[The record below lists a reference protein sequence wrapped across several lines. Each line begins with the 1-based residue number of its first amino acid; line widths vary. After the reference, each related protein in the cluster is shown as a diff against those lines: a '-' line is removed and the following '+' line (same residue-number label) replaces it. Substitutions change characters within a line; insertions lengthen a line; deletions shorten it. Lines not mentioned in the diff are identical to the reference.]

1 MATRTTHYNSF
12 TLEGTSSFQ
21 FSHSPSNVVS
31 FSQQQTLIRRLF
43 SPREFGSHNRR
54 SRMLSVFGEVE
65 KFNDP
70 VARNIS
76 GDDGD
81 MEPSFAGLDL
91 ENPPDHLLQYARL
104 HLEELPDT
112 KESVIQE
119 FKDLIYERGDVMPHR
134 MDDPFLVRFLR
145 ARRFNVEKSYRLMTR
160 YYQFKENNPEMHDE
174 VNPLHL
180 KFIGDDDVLSVLPNR
195 EQTGRRIMIYKMD
208 HLYREPTIQTP
219 SKRGSLCGRIVCT
232 ALRASLFI
240 GNWNPSL
247 YSMDEIMKATVAVLE
262 CAILEQRAQILGGI
276 CLIDMGNVSLQHAW
290 NITPSIAS
298 KIVELM
304 VTSFPVRTHAIHIVN
319 QSWVFDIIYT
329 IFRPMLDERMKE
341 KIYFHGDDLDSL
353 HAHIDPKFLPACYGG
368 VQPEFSYMDWMDSL
382 RNNPRIV
389 REEGNPHLRGGRV
402 INHLGPPP
410 IHLTDI
416 RTLISPSSVVHLNT
430 TDALANYA
438 TEAVAVASKELT
450 TYNYGNQIADARR
463 AKDILKQKNDWARDE
478 A

>member
-1 MATRTTHYNSF
+1 MT
-12 TLEGTSSFQ
+12 G
-21 FSHSPSNVVS
+21 
-31 FSQQQTLIRRLF
+31 
-43 SPREFGSHNRR
+43 R
-54 SRMLSVFGEVE
+54 SRMLSVFSEVE

-70 VARNIS
+70 VAKNTS
-76 GDDGD
+76 GYDED

-91 ENPPDHLLQYARL
+91 ETPPDHLLQYARL
-104 HLEELPDT
+104 HLEEQPDT

-119 FKDLIYERGDVMPHR
+119 FKDLIY
-134 MDDPFLVRFLR
+134 
-145 ARRFNVEKSYRLMTR
+145 
-160 YYQFKENNPEMHDE
+160 
-174 VNPLHL
+174 
-180 KFIGDDDVLSVLPNR
+180 
-195 EQTGRRIMIYKMD
+195 
-208 HLYREPTIQTP
+208 
-219 SKRGSLCGRIVCT
+219 
-232 ALRASLFI
+232 

-247 YSMDEIMKATVAVLE
+247 YSMDEIMKATVAILE

-389 REEGNPHLRGGRV
+389 RELDS
-402 INHLGPPP
+402 LGYIFLPDEVKREFDDDAEKLLP
-410 IHLTDI
+410 L
-416 RTLISPSSVVHLNT
+416 PSRIKCWH
-430 TDALANYA
+430 
-438 TEAVAVASKELT
+438 
-450 TYNYGNQIADARR
+450 
-463 AKDILKQKNDWARDE
+463 
-478 A
+478 

>member
-1 MATRTTHYNSF
+1 MPVTGRLR
-12 TLEGTSSFQ
+12 LES
-21 FSHSPSNVVS
+21 
-31 FSQQQTLIRRLF
+31 
-43 SPREFGSHNRR
+43 R
-54 SRMLSVFGEVE
+54 SGVPRMLSVFGEVE

-70 VARNIS
+70 VDRNIP
-76 GDDGD
+76 GDDED
-81 MEPSFAGLDL
+81 ILEPSFSGLDL
-91 ENPPDHLLQYARL
+91 EPPPDHLLQYARL

-119 FKDLIYERGDVMPHR
+119 FKDFIYERGDVMPHR

-145 ARRFNVEKSYRLMTR
+145 ARRFNVEKAYRLMTR

-180 KFIGDDDVLSVLPNR
+180 KFIGDDDVLSVLPYR
-195 EQTGRRIMIYKMD
+195 EQTGRRIMIYKM
-208 HLYREPTIQTP
+208 
-219 SKRGSLCGRIVCT
+219 
-232 ALRASLFI
+232 

-262 CAILEQRAQILGGI
+262 CAILEERAQILGGI

-353 HAHIDPKFLPACYGG
+353 HAHIDPKFLPARYGG

-389 REEGNPHLRGGRV
+389 RELDS
-402 INHLGPPP
+402 LGYTFLPDEVKREFDDDAEKLLP
-410 IHLTDI
+410 L
-416 RTLISPSSVVHLNT
+416 PSRIKCWH
-430 TDALANYA
+430 
-438 TEAVAVASKELT
+438 
-450 TYNYGNQIADARR
+450 
-463 AKDILKQKNDWARDE
+463 
-478 A
+478 